1 MTTKD
6 DLGTNKQDEDVDTAN
21 MGEEDGDSTVQTP
34 ERDWAAE
41 ARKMGW
47 RPKDVYKGPPDK
59 FIEAQAFVEN
69 GERNLPII
77 RAALKSTQDE
87 VDRLKKQGAD
97 HARVIESAR
106 AREVA
111 DLQSQLADA
120 LQARKEAVSAGD
132 GEAFE
137 AAEGAVKKLEGDVA
151 AAKAPPK
158 DTSSK
163 GGPTQADEE
172 AFAAW
177 SAAHPR
183 FNDDPVFQALCN
195 SLTMSPEFKD
205 KAGKNLREE
214 FWDEVYTAAERQMEK
229 QGYSR
234 ADDKNRGGSQRGG
247 RGSDTTG
254 RTGGTGARSYERLTQ
269 DMKRTCDR
277 MSRDFGYEGKR
288 LEAFRKDYAS
298 QCSDDAFSN

>member
-1 MTTKD
+1 MATKD
-6 DLGTNKQDEDVDTAN
+6 DQDTNTLSEELDTSN
-21 MGEEDGDSTVQTP
+21 IEGQDGDSTTQTP
-34 ERDWAAE
+34 SRDWPAE

-47 RPKDVYKGPPDK
+47 RPKEVYKGPPEK

-87 VDRLKKQGAD
+87 VDRLKKQGEA

-111 DLQSQLADA
+111 DLQAQLADA

-137 AAEGAVKKLEGDVA
+137 VAEGTVKKLEGEVA

-158 DTSSK
+158 TDTTSK

-177 SAAHPR
+177 SAEHPR
-183 FNDDPVFQALCN
+183 FNDDPVFQAVCN
-195 SLTMSPEFKD
+195 SLTLSPQFKD

-214 FWDEVYTAAERQMEK
+214 FWDEVYAAAEKQME
-229 QGYSR
+229 GYSR
-234 ADDKNRGGSQRGG
+234 ADDKNRGGPQRGG
-247 RGSDTTG
+247 RGSDTTS
-254 RTGGTGARSYERLTQ
+254 RTNGAGARSYDRLTQ

-298 QCSDDAFSN
+298 QCTDDAFTN